1 MDHDR
6 SSTAPADTYRP
17 AIVADN
23 RELATAAAC
32 LAYARTFGD
41 NQPQRGGG
49 SIAQADAYAWVYHR
63 AHPVTADLFPDAAA
77 WLAEE
82 HRLDQDEFDGAR
94 RWGTPLQARDRIEAL
109 IISREG
115 DGSVHIWDG
124 NHRMAQAIGQRIPVM
139 PMVIG
144 TPLER

>member
-1 MDHDR
+1 MDHHH
-6 SSTAPADTYRP
+6 SSSAPADTFRP
-17 AIVADN
+17 ATLAADLSL
-23 RELATAAAC
+23 ETAAGC

-41 NQPQRGGG
+41 NQPMRHDG
-49 SIAQADAYAWVYHR
+49 SIARADAYAWVYHR
-63 AHPVTADLFPDAAA
+63 AHPVTADLFPDAAG

-109 IISREG
+109 IISRER
-115 DGSVHIWDG
+115 DGSMHIWDG
-124 NHRMAQAIGQRIPVM
+124 NHRMAQAIVQQMPVM

-144 TPLER
+144 TPQER